1 MDILF
6 RPAWGRAGYRCLPL
20 LIALTVAGCGRRV
33 GEVSGK
39 VTYDG
44 SPVVTGSVVLVG
56 SDGIPHAGQIELD
69 GTYAISGVPAET
81 VKVAVLSPDP
91 GPPLRP
97 GDLPPM
103 LAPLM
108 QEKKGIKVDLG
119 SSKPDR
125 RKWRR
130 LPKQY
135 ENPSASG
142 LTIEVTKGESTRGT
156 TDLKLARFPT

>member
-1 MDILF
+1 MNFLL
-6 RPAWGRAGYRCLPL
+6 RPAPGRAGCCSLPL
-20 LIALTVAGCGRRV
+20 FLALAAVGCGRGV
-33 GEVSGK
+33 GDVSGK

-44 SPVVTGSVVLVG
+44 SPVAMGSVVLVG
-56 SDGIPHAGQIELD
+56 SDGIPHSGQIDLD

-97 GDLPPM
+97 GDLPPS

-135 ENPSASG
+135 ENPHASG
-142 LTIEVTKGESTRGT
+142 LTMEVTRGENTQNIT
-156 TDLKLARFPT
+156 LKR